1 LINTLNIL
9 FNNNKLKLLL
19 LLMLYL
25 CLFLWAMRLCLE
37 IWD

>member
-9 FNNNKLKLLL
+9 FNKLKMLL